1 MARPR
6 ATTPGRRHRMDAND
20 MSDDIAAM
28 RYEQA
33 LAELDT
39 LIGRLE
45 GGTVD
50 LDEAIAC
57 YERGSRLAQ
66 RCAELLD
73 LTEQRVM
80 QLVVGSGPTSPERPF
95 VGEAAGQ
102 APASPATPA
111 PAPGQPAQPP
121 RARPAG
127 PAPGG
132 GLLPGLAPPQ
142 GRPARGEPEF
152 DLDDIPF

>member
-1 MARPR
+1 
-6 ATTPGRRHRMDAND
+6 

-50 LDEAIAC
+50 LDEAIAF

-80 QLVVGSGPTSPERPF
+80 QLVVGSGPANQERPF
-95 VGEAAGQ
+95 VAAEAPPPPT
-102 APASPATPA
+102 PASEPA
-111 PAPGQPAQPP
+111 PPP
-121 RARPAG
+121 RARSASG
-127 PAPGG
+127 PRPG
-132 GLLPGLAPPQ
+132 GLLPGLVPPPS
-142 GRPARGEPEF
+142 RPRGEPEF

>member
-1 MARPR
+1 
-6 ATTPGRRHRMDAND
+6 

-80 QLVVGSGPTSPERPF
+80 QLVVGSGPNPQERPF
-95 VGEAAGQ
+95 VAEAPVS
-102 APASPATPA
+102 APSPPL
-111 PAPGQPAQPP
+111 
-121 RARPAG
+121 RARSAG
-127 PAPGG
+127 PAPPA
-132 GLLPGLAPPQ
+132 GLLPGLAPPSQ
-142 GRPARGEPEF
+142 PARGEPEF

>member
-1 MARPR
+1 MTRPR
-6 ATTPGRRHRMDAND
+6 ATPLGLRPRKDVTDV
-20 MSDDIAAM
+20 SDDIAAM

-33 LAELDT
+33 LAELDA

-80 QLVVGSGPTSPERPF
+80 QLVVGSGSSTQERPF
-95 VGEAAGQ
+95 VAESA
-102 APASPATPA
+102 A
-111 PAPGQPAQPP
+111 PAPPPSQQAPP
-121 RARPAG
+121 RARSASPQQQQPPP
-127 PAPGG
+127 PAPPPPG
-132 GLLPGLAPPQ
+132 GLLPGLAPPS
-142 GRPARGEPEF
+142 RPRTDPEF

>member
-1 MARPR
+1 
-6 ATTPGRRHRMDAND
+6 

-80 QLVVGSGPTSPERPF
+80 QLVVGSGSTNPERPF
-95 VGEAAGQ
+95 VGEQAA
-102 APASPATPA
+102 AAPA
-111 PAPGQPAQPP
+111 PAPIPAPAPQQQQPAPA
-121 RARPAG
+121 RARPVG
-127 PAPGG
+127 PAPAG
-132 GLLPGLAPPQ
+132 GLLPGLSPPP

>member
-1 MARPR
+1 
-6 ATTPGRRHRMDAND
+6 
-20 MSDDIAAM
+20 MSDDDIGAM
-28 RYEQA
+28 KYEQA

-45 GGTVD
+45 SGTVD

-80 QLVVGSGPTSPERPF
+80 QLVVGAGSSTQEKPF
-95 VGEAAGQ
+95 VAEPQSA
-102 APASPATPA
+102 A
-111 PAPGQPAQPP
+111 PAPPPLPRARAAGPPGAVLPGLVPPAQP
-121 RARPAG
+121 ARS
-127 PAPGG
+127 
-132 GLLPGLAPPQ
+132 
-142 GRPARGEPEF
+142 EPEF

>member
-1 MARPR
+1 V
-6 ATTPGRRHRMDAND
+6 TDT
-20 MSDDIAAM
+20 SDDVAAM

-33 LAELDT
+33 LSELDS

-45 GGTVD
+45 SGTVD

-80 QLVVGSGPTSPERPF
+80 QLVVGPGSSSRERPF
-95 VGEAAGQ
+95 MGET
-102 APASPATPA
+102 PATPA
-111 PAPGQPAQPP
+111 APATATAPP
-121 RARPAG
+121 RPRGAAGSTFPA
-127 PAPGG
+127 APG
-132 GLLPGLAPPQ
+132 GLLPGLGPPSQ
-142 GRPARGEPEF
+142 PARGEPEF

>member
-1 MARPR
+1 M
-6 ATTPGRRHRMDAND
+6 TDE
-20 MSDDIAAM
+20 IAAM

-33 LAELDT
+33 LAELDA

-80 QLVVGSGPTSPERPF
+80 QLVVGSGGAAPERPF
-95 VGEAAGQ
+95 VGEQAA
-102 APASPATPA
+102 AAPA
-111 PAPGQPAQPP
+111 PAPTPAGAPQPPAQPP

-127 PAPGG
+127 PAPAG
-132 GLLPGLAPPQ
+132 GLLPGLAPPE

>member
-1 MARPR
+1 
-6 ATTPGRRHRMDAND
+6 

-28 RYEQA
+28 RYEEA

-80 QLVVGSGPTSPERPF
+80 QLVVGSGGTAPERPF
-95 VGEAAGQ
+95 VGEQAA
-102 APASPATPA
+102 AAPA
-111 PAPGQPAQPP
+111 PAPSPAGAPQPPPQPP

-127 PAPGG
+127 PAPAG

-152 DLDDIPF
+152 DLEDIPF

>member
-1 MARPR
+1 
-6 ATTPGRRHRMDAND
+6 

-33 LAELDT
+33 LAELDA

-80 QLVVGSGPTSPERPF
+80 QLVVGSGPTAQERPF
-95 VGEAAGQ
+95 VGEQ
-102 APASPATPA
+102 AQPA
-111 PAPGQPAQPP
+111 PAPPP
-121 RARPAG
+121 GPVTPQRARPAS
-127 PAPGG
+127 APRPG
-132 GLLPGLAPPQ
+132 GLLPGVVPPSQ
-142 GRPARGEPEF
+142 PARGEPEF

>member
-1 MARPR
+1 
-6 ATTPGRRHRMDAND
+6 MDPND
-20 MSDDIAAM
+20 MSDDDIAAM

-33 LAELDT
+33 LAELDA

-80 QLVVGSGPTSPERPF
+80 QLVVGHGPTNPERPF
-95 VGEAAGQ
+95 VGEQAA
-102 APASPATPA
+102 PA
-111 PAPGQPAQPP
+111 PAPAGSPPAAPSQPP

-127 PAPGG
+127 PPPAG
-132 GLLPGLAPPQ
+132 GLLPGLSPPP

>member
-1 MARPR
+1 
-6 ATTPGRRHRMDAND
+6 MDVID

-33 LAELDT
+33 LAELDA

-80 QLVVGSGPTSPERPF
+80 QLVVGSGPAAQERPF
-95 VGEAAGQ
+95 VGEQ
-102 APASPATPA
+102 LQPASAPPPGPATP
-111 PAPGQPAQPP
+111 Q
-121 RARPAG
+121 RARSASG
-127 PAPGG
+127 PRPGA
-132 GLLPGLAPPQ
+132 LLPGLVPPSP
-142 GRPARGEPEF
+142 PARGEPEF

>member
-1 MARPR
+1 
-6 ATTPGRRHRMDAND
+6 

-39 LIGRLE
+39 LIARLE

-80 QLVVGSGPTSPERPF
+80 QLVVGPGSATTERPF
-95 VGEAAGQ
+95 VVESAAPP
-102 APASPATPA
+102 APVPAPGSTSAPA
-111 PAPGQPAQPP
+111 PAGPP
-121 RARPAG
+121 RARPVPG

-132 GLLPGLAPPQ
+132 LLSGLVPPAK
-142 GRPARGEPEF
+142 RPRGEPEF

>member
-1 MARPR
+1 
-6 ATTPGRRHRMDAND
+6 MDPND

-80 QLVVGSGPTSPERPF
+80 QLVVGSGGATPERPF
-95 VGEAAGQ
+95 VGEQAA
-102 APASPATPA
+102 AAPA
-111 PAPGQPAQPP
+111 PAPSPSGAPQQQPP

-127 PAPGG
+127 PAPAG

>member
-1 MARPR
+1 MSRPR
-6 ATTPGRRHRMDAND
+6 ATPPGRRHRMDPND

-80 QLVVGSGPTSPERPF
+80 QLVVGSGPGSTERPF
-95 VGEAAGQ
+95 VGEQAAAASAPSA
-102 APASPATPA
+102 APA
-111 PAPGQPAQPP
+111 PAQPP

-127 PAPGG
+127 PAPAG

-142 GRPARGEPEF
+142 GRPARDEPEF
-152 DLDDIPF
+152 GLDDIPF

>member
-1 MARPR
+1 
-6 ATTPGRRHRMDAND
+6 MDVT
-20 MSDDIAAM
+20 DDLAVM

-45 GGTVD
+45 SGTVD

-80 QLVVGSGPTSPERPF
+80 QLVVGSGSSGRERPF
-95 VGEAAGQ
+95 LGEQAASAAAA
-102 APASPATPA
+102 APAAPATAPGA
-111 PAPGQPAQPP
+111 PAPMP
-121 RARPAG
+121 RARPASG
-127 PAPGG
+127 PPG
-132 GLLPGLAPPQ
+132 GLLPGLAPPDA
-142 GRPARGEPEF
+142 RRRGEPEF

>member
-1 MARPR
+1 
-6 ATTPGRRHRMDAND
+6 MDVID

-80 QLVVGSGPTSPERPF
+80 QLVVGSGPAAQERPF
-95 VGEAAGQ
+95 VGEQAQA
-102 APASPATPA
+102 APAPPPGPATP
-111 PAPGQPAQPP
+111 Q
-121 RARPAG
+121 RARSATGARP
-127 PAPGG
+127 G
-132 GLLPGLAPPQ
+132 GLLPGLAPPST
-142 GRPARGEPEF
+142 PARGEPEF

>member
-1 MARPR
+1 
-6 ATTPGRRHRMDAND
+6 MDVID

-33 LAELDT
+33 LAELDA

-80 QLVVGSGPTSPERPF
+80 QLVVGSGLAAQERPF
-95 VGEAAGQ
+95 VGEQ
-102 APASPATPA
+102 VPPASA
-111 PAPGQPAQPP
+111 PPP
-121 RARPAG
+121 G
-127 PAPGG
+127 PAPPQRARSASGPRPG
-132 GLLPGLAPPQ
+132 ALLPGLVPPSP
-142 GRPARGEPEF
+142 PARGEPEF

>member
-1 MARPR
+1 
-6 ATTPGRRHRMDAND
+6 MDVT
-20 MSDDIAAM
+20 DDIASM

-45 GGTVD
+45 SGTVD

-57 YERGSRLAQ
+57 YERGTRLAQ

-80 QLVVGSGPTSPERPF
+80 QLVVGSGPSGRERPF
-95 VGEAAGQ
+95 LGEPAA
-102 APASPATPA
+102 PPA
-111 PAPGQPAQPP
+111 PAPPGAAAPAGLAPAPSPPSPAPPAPMP

-127 PAPGG
+127 GGAVAPG
-132 GLLPGLAPPQ
+132 GLLPGLVPPDAP
-142 GRPARGEPEF
+142 RRGEPEF

>member
-1 MARPR
+1 
-6 ATTPGRRHRMDAND
+6 

-33 LAELDT
+33 LAELDA

-80 QLVVGSGPTSPERPF
+80 QLVVGSGGGNPERPF
-95 VGEAAGQ
+95 VGEQ
-102 APASPATPA
+102 PA
-111 PAPGQPAQPP
+111 PAPAPSPTAAPQQPSQPP

-127 PAPGG
+127 PAPAG

>member
-1 MARPR
+1 
-6 ATTPGRRHRMDAND
+6 MDT
-20 MSDDIAAM
+20 SDDIAAM

-45 GGTVD
+45 SGTVD

-80 QLVVGSGPTSPERPF
+80 QLVVGSGSSSRERPF
-95 VGEAAGQ
+95 VGEAPV
-102 APASPATPA
+102 APAPPATGARAAPPRTPVAGSAPPA
-111 PAPGQPAQPP
+111 PA
-121 RARPAG
+121 
-127 PAPGG
+127 G
-132 GLLPGLAPPQ
+132 GLLPGLVPP
-142 GRPARGEPEF
+142 GRPARDEPEF

>member
-1 MARPR
+1 
-6 ATTPGRRHRMDAND
+6 MDPND

-33 LAELDT
+33 LAELDA

-80 QLVVGSGPTSPERPF
+80 QLVVGSGGAAPERPF
-95 VGEAAGQ
+95 VGEQAA
-102 APASPATPA
+102 AA
-111 PAPGQPAQPP
+111 PAPVPSPAGAPQPP
-121 RARPAG
+121 RARPAAPAG
-127 PAPGG
+127 PAPAG